1 MPPPAH
7 RGICWLQDKP
17 VAASLTDTLAI
28 YAAAKAANVPVFS
41 ASSLRWAEGCQAA
54 RKGDFGAVLGV
65 DAFSPCA
72 LEETQP
78 SLFWYG
84 IHGCEMLFTAMGPGC
99 ATVSRTQTE
108 DTDVCVGTWGDGRV
122 GTFRGMRNKAAYGGY
137 AYGEDEIGELGG
149 SPGCAPRSPARA
161 GLHLLRWVLR

>member
-1 MPPPAH
+1 M
-7 RGICWLQDKP
+7 
-17 VAASLTDTLAI
+17 
-28 YAAAKAANVPVFS
+28 
-41 ASSLRWAEGCQAA
+41 
-54 RKGDFGAVLGV
+54 LGV

-108 DTDVCVGTWGDGRV
+108 DTDVCVASAPAWAPPRLRTA
-122 GTFRGMRNKAAYGGY
+122 KAADLADAWD
-137 AYGEDEIGELGG
+137 AYQR
-149 SPGCAPRSPARA
+149 AA
-161 GLHLLRWVLR
+161 GLKGADAAERAVAPVDSPPPSPTKAKRKKKKKKGAKATS